1 MHRDQVFGNKFP
13 PFLSTVRNN
22 EFEYQ
27 YSLKKV
33 GFSYSSA
40 VISINYLFYL
50 ISFYFIFM
58 SVDCV
63 NIPG

>member
-13 PFLSTVRNN
+13 PFLFTVRNN

-40 VISINYLFYL
+40 VISIISIILFHIYEC
-50 ISFYFIFM
+50 S
-58 SVDCV
+58 V